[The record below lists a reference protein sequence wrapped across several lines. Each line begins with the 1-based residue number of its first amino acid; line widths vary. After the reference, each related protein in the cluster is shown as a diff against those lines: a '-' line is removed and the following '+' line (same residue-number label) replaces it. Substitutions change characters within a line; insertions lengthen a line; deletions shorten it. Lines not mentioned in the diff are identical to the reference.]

1 MGKEHGNGGV
11 NTLFRLG
18 ADKNLWGRETL
29 GRVGLQQLP
38 LLGMNANVNDVRTAP
53 LGDYLRKKRVRRL
66 ALGLTNEETDRMEL
80 DKD

>member
-1 MGKEHGNGGV
+1 MLKDQE

-18 ADKNLWGRETL
+18 ANNKYLWGRETL
-29 GRVGLQQLP
+29 GRVGLQQMP
-38 LLGMNANVNDVRTAP
+38 LLGTNANDNDVRTAQ
-53 LGDYLRKKRVRRL
+53 LGDYLRIKRVRRL